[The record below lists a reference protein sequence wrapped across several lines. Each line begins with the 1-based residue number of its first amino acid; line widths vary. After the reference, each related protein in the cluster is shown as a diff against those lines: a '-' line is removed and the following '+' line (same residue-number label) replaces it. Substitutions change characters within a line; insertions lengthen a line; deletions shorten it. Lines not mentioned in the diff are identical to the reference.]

1 MSLLTVIQDHC
12 RIHALNVPTAVIGG
26 TDTTVQ
32 QLLGICQELVD
43 DITDESKFQGI
54 TREGTFTMAASESQG
69 KIQDLA
75 GVEGFMWAYTETFFD
90 RTLRRPLYGPLT
102 EIEWQQVKAIPNPG
116 PFYKF
121 RLRGDKILINP
132 VPATPFSEVYFEY
145 ASSWAILAVDGTT
158 YKPRFTADDDSFVLP
173 EKILRKGVAY
183 RWKQIKGLPY
193 QADEEKYYSLL
204 NNYIVRNKVPRS
216 YDISQ
221 TSLPDISPG
230 ICVPSGNWPV
240 A

>member
-12 RIHALNVPTAVIGG
+12 RIHALNVPNLVIGG
-26 TDTTVQ
+26 ADTTVQ
-32 QLLGICQELVD
+32 QLLGIAQQVVD

-54 TREGTFTMAASESQG
+54 TREGNFTMIASESQG
-69 KIQDLA
+69 KLTTLA
-75 GVEGFMWAYTETFFD
+75 DTEGFMYAYTGTFFD

-121 RLRGDKILINP
+121 RLRGDEILINP
-132 VPATPFSEVYFEY
+132 VPSAPFSQIYFEY
-145 ASSWAILAVDGTT
+145 ASSWAILDDDGVT
-158 YKPRFTADDDSFVLP
+158 YKPRFAADSDTFALP
-173 EKILRKGVAY
+173 EKILLRGIMY

-193 QADEEKYYSLL
+193 QADEEKFYSML
-204 NNYIVRNKVPRS
+204 NNHIARNKIPRD
-216 YDISQ
+216 YNISQ

-230 ICVPSGNWPV
+230 IFVPSGNWNV
-240 A
+240 